1 MKPRKR
7 LLTRPLPILL
17 VDLALT
23 LLALWLADFLRH
35 QIPFGREIAP
45 NTVYLTPAVYAMV
58 VIIWAGCFLFFGV
71 YAGRR
76 RPLGEEARSL
86 LAALSTAL
94 MLFAGGLYFTRMRDF
109 SRLLVVYFAM
119 LDFFLLVLARWVRML
134 VLAHRH
140 RRGEAWRTII
150 AGGGPT
156 ALEIGRRI
164 QSHPW
169 AGFELVGYAAGANAS
184 AAIANAGAPWLG
196 DIQRLR
202 ELVQEHQ
209 ADCVICTM
217 PLRDAH
223 PLADLAL
230 ALQEQGVRVYLA
242 PDYAGEIAFC
252 PRVEDFYG
260 ISLIGVSDLRLTAW
274 QSVLKRVLD
283 IVISAVLLVLTA
295 PLMAGIA
302 LAVRLDSPGPVLF
315 RQPRV
320 GQDGRIFTMYKFR
333 TMVPDAEACLQELMR
348 ARGWEKPPLKIPD
361 DPRVT
366 RAGRLLR
373 RLSLDELPQLWNV
386 LRGDMSMVGPR
397 PEEPRIVQTYNA
409 WQRKRLLV
417 KPGLTGPMQVNGR
430 ADLPMDDRVRLEI
443 DYIQHYSLWE
453 DLKIMAKTLPAIF
466 SGKGS
471 Y

>member
-7 LLTRPLPILL
+7 PLFRPLPILL
-17 VDLALT
+17 ADLALT
-23 LLALWLADFLRH
+23 LLALWTADFLRH
-35 QIPFGREIAP
+35 RIPFGREIAP
-45 NTVYLTPAVYAMV
+45 GTVYLTPAVCLMV
-58 VIIWAGCFLFFGV
+58 AAIWAGCFLFFGV
-71 YAGRR
+71 YDGRR
-76 RPLGEEARSL
+76 RPFGDELRSL

-109 SRLLVVYFAM
+109 SRLLVVYFAV
-119 LDFFLLVLARWVRML
+119 LDFLLLLLARWARMV

-140 RRGEAWRTII
+140 RRGEALRTLIV
-150 AGGGPT
+150 GGGPT

-164 QSHPW
+164 QTHPW
-169 AGFELVGYAAGANAS
+169 AGFELVGYAGGENAPPG
-184 AAIANAGAPWLG
+184 AGAPCLG
-196 DIQRLR
+196 GMERLMALVR
-202 ELVQEHQ
+202 EHD
-209 ADCVICTM
+209 ADCVIFTLPFGDSL
-217 PLRDAH
+217 PLTEDI
-223 PLADLAL
+223 L
-230 ALQEQGVRVYLA
+230 ALQELGVRVYLA

-252 PRVEDFYG
+252 PRVEDLYG

-274 QSVLKRVLD
+274 QSALKRALD
-283 IVISAVLLVLTA
+283 ITASAVLLALTA

-320 GQDGRIFTMYKFR
+320 GQDGCIFTMYKFR
-333 TMVPDAEACLQELMR
+333 TMVPDAEARLQALLRE
-348 ARGWEKPPLKIPD
+348 RGWEKPPLKIPD

-366 RAGRLLR
+366 RIGKVLR
-373 RLSLDELPQLWNV
+373 RFSLDELPQLWNV

-430 ADLPMDDRVRLEI
+430 ADLPIDDRVRLEI
-443 DYIQHYSLWE
+443 DYIQHYSLWQ
-453 DLKIMAKTLPAIF
+453 DLKIMAKTVPAIL

>member
-1 MKPRKR
+1 MKPRR
-7 LLTRPLPILL
+7 RPLFRPLPILL
-17 VDLALT
+17 ADLALT

-35 QIPFGREIAP
+35 RIPFGREIAP
-45 NTVYLTPAVYAMV
+45 GTVYLTPAVYVMV
-58 VIIWAGCFLFFGV
+58 TAIWAGSFFFYGV
-71 YAGRR
+71 YDGRR
-76 RPLGEEARSL
+76 RPFGDELRAL
-86 LAALSTAL
+86 LAGMSMAL
-94 MLFAGGLYFTRMRDF
+94 MLFAGTLYFTRMRDF
-109 SRLLVVYFAM
+109 SRLLVVYFAV
-119 LDFFLLVLARWVRML
+119 LDFLLLLLARWARML
-134 VLAHRH
+134 VMAHRH
-140 RRGEAWRTII
+140 RRGESLRTII
-150 AGGGPT
+150 AGSGPT

-169 AGFELVGYAAGANAS
+169 AGFELIGYAAEGEAAS
-184 AAIANAGAPWLG
+184 AGAGAPCLG
-196 DIQRLR
+196 DMDCLI
-202 ELVQEHQ
+202 ELVQEHG
-209 ADCVICTM
+209 ADCVILTL
-217 PLRDAH
+217 PFGDTL
-223 PLADLAL
+223 PLAEHIL
-230 ALQEQGVRVYLA
+230 ALQELGVRVYLA

-252 PRVEDFYG
+252 PRVEDLYG

-274 QSVLKRVLD
+274 QSAVKRALD
-283 IVISAVLLVLTA
+283 ILVSAVLLILTA
-295 PLMAGIA
+295 PLMAATA
-302 LAVRLDSPGPVLF
+302 LAVRLDSPGPAFF

-333 TMVPDAEACLQELMR
+333 TMVPDAEARLQELLR
-348 ARGWEKPPLKIPD
+348 ERGWEKPPLKIPD

-366 RAGRLLR
+366 RVGRVLR
-373 RLSLDELPQLWNV
+373 RFSLDELPQLWNV

-430 ADLPMDDRVRLEI
+430 ADLSIDDRVRLEI

-453 DLKIMAKTLPAIF
+453 DLKIMAKTVPAIF

>member
-1 MKPRKR
+1 
-7 LLTRPLPILL
+7 
-17 VDLALT
+17 
-23 LLALWLADFLRH
+23 
-35 QIPFGREIAP
+35 
-45 NTVYLTPAVYAMV
+45 
-58 VIIWAGCFLFFGV
+58 
-71 YAGRR
+71 
-76 RPLGEEARSL
+76 
-86 LAALSTAL
+86 
-94 MLFAGGLYFTRMRDF
+94 
-109 SRLLVVYFAM
+109 
-119 LDFFLLVLARWVRML
+119 
-134 VLAHRH
+134 
-140 RRGEAWRTII
+140 
-150 AGGGPT
+150 

-302 LAVRLDSPGPVLF
+302 LMVRLDSPGPVLF

-333 TMVPDAEACLQELMR
+333 TMVPDAEARLQELMR